1 MNCRA
6 ASSLARECG
15 SALSLVQ
22 PVDVST
28 GEPHGQFAAEGFP
41 CFVSGRGRQRG
52 LRRSAAL
59 DGPTASDCGPRTR
72 SPTAPLLICSVAPK
86 RLALTG
92 LAPPWRLAERVGFE
106 PTDLSIS
113 GFQVWVQ
120 GVRGCPLMTRFTRES
135 ADSRASN
142 PLVFGSVAT
151 GCCYR

>member
-1 MNCRA
+1 M
-6 ASSLARECG
+6 
-15 SALSLVQ
+15 Q

-41 CFVSGRGRQRG
+41 WSSPAVADSVVYVG
-52 LRRSAAL
+52 SAAL

-92 LAPPWRLAERVGFE
+92 ARSSLEAGGEGGIRTHGSLDQRFSSLG
-106 PTDLSIS
+106 
-113 GFQVWVQ
+113 Q